1 MLDLSVSLGNILT
14 IGTFLT
20 GGVAFVYTIRTDV
33 AMQAQRIT
41 MMQEGNG
48 MRLSNLEGEV
58 RTLRDVLVT
67 LAQQGARLDI
77 LEEMIA
83 DMRREGRN
91 GNSH

>member
-14 IGTFLT
+14 IGTFLV

>member
-1 MLDLSVSLGNILT
+1 MVNLTVSLGNILT
-14 IGTFLT
+14 IATFLM
-20 GGVAFVYTIRTDV
+20 GGVAFAYTIRTDV

-41 MMQEGNG
+41 LMQEGNG

-77 LEEMIA
+77 LEEQIVE
-83 DMRREGRN
+83 MRRN
-91 GNSH
+91 GNGVNH

>member
-1 MLDLSVSLGNILT
+1 M
-14 IGTFLT
+14 
-20 GGVAFVYTIRTDV
+20 YTIRTDV

>member
-1 MLDLSVSLGNILT
+1 MVNLTVSLGNILT
-14 IGTFLT
+14 IATFLM
-20 GGVAFVYTIRTDV
+20 GGVAFAYTIRTDV

-48 MRLSNLEGEV
+48 MRLANLEGEV

>member
-1 MLDLSVSLGNILT
+1 MVDLTVSLGNILT
-14 IGTFLT
+14 IGTFLA